1 MKTFLVLGAA
11 FGLIGVAL
19 GAFGSHA
26 LRSRLAS
33 ERLGAFETGVRY
45 QMWHALALFVVVIVD
60 AWTPTGVGSSYAL
73 VEGGTGW
80 PLLAAGWLFVAGIVL
95 FSGSLFALATT
106 GHRTWG
112 AVTPLGGSCLLLG
125 WASLLFAIVVK

>member
-60 AWTPTGVGSSYAL
+60 AWTPTGVRSSYTL

-80 PLLAAGWLFVAGIVL
+80 PLLAAGW
-95 FSGSLFALATT
+95 SSS
-106 GHRTWG
+106 
-112 AVTPLGGSCLLLG
+112 PGSCCFQAACTRWPLRDIERRG
-125 WASLLFAIVVK
+125 RSPRSGEHACCEAGRRCCSRSW

>member
-60 AWTPTGVGSSYAL
+60 AWTPTGMGPFLTLVERVRAGRCSPRVGSS
-73 VEGGTGW
+73 
-80 PLLAAGWLFVAGIVL
+80 P
-95 FSGSLFALATT
+95 
-106 GHRTWG
+106 R
-112 AVTPLGGSCLLLG
+112 GSCCSRAACTR
-125 WASLLFAIVVK
+125 WR